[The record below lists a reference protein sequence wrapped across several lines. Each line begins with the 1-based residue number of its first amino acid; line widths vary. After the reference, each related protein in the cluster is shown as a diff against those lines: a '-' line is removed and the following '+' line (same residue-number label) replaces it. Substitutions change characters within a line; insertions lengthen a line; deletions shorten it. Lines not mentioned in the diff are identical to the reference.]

1 MSLLRLLLG
10 TLLLAL
16 SACKAGGEPVRPALW
31 EVTGQQGQRGWLFGT
46 IHSLPEPV
54 DWRSEQMISALA
66 GADRLVLEIDN
77 AGDAKAIDAIYR
89 RLAASQGLPPLAER
103 VPSERRA
110 AFEALMKEHRLS
122 LRDFGQTE
130 TWAVALTLSRAVTSA
145 SKGTF
150 GMEQE
155 LMRAT
160 PGLPVIALAGAEA
173 QLRIFDGLPE
183 AEQQDLLGAVIEEAS
198 GAISSERLA
207 RAWATGDL
215 ATLEKEMQT
224 GILADAELREALML
238 APNRDWTD
246 KVAAMLDS
254 GARPFVAVGAAHMA
268 GPEGMPALL
277 ARRGYAVRRLQ

>member
-1 MSLLRLLLG
+1 MILLRALLG
-10 TLLLAL
+10 ACLLAL
-16 SACKAGGEPVRPALW
+16 AACKAGGEPVRPALW
-31 EVTGQQGQRGWLFGT
+31 EVTGPQGQRGWLFGT

-54 DWRSEQMISALA
+54 DWRSPPMDGALA

-103 VPSERRA
+103 VPPQRRA
-110 AFEALMKEHRLS
+110 AFDALAKDHGLNP
-122 LRDFGQTE
+122 RDFGQTE
-130 TWAVALTLSRAVTSA
+130 TWAVALTLSRTVTSA
-145 SKGTF
+145 SKGKF

-173 QLRIFDGLPE
+173 QLRIFDSLPE

-207 RAWATGDL
+207 KAWETGDL
-215 ATLEKEMQT
+215 ATLEREMQT

-238 APNRDWTD
+238 GPNRDWTA
-246 KVAAMLDS
+246 KVAAMLDN

-277 ARRGYAVRRLQ
+277 ARRGYTVRRLQ

>member
-1 MSLLRLLLG
+1 MTLLRLLFG
-10 TLLLAL
+10 ALLLAL

-54 DWRSEQMISALA
+54 EWRSEAMMAALA

-77 AGDAKAIDAIYR
+77 AGDARSIDAIYR
-89 RLAASQGLPPLAER
+89 RLAANPGLPPLAER
-103 VPSERRA
+103 VPPARRA
-110 AFEALMKEHRLS
+110 AFDALAREYRLNP
-122 LRDFGQTE
+122 RDFGQTE

-145 SKGTF
+145 SKGKF

-207 RAWATGDL
+207 KAWETGDL
-215 ATLEKEMQT
+215 ATLEAEMQT
-224 GILADAELREALML
+224 GILADAELREALMIG
-238 APNRDWTD
+238 PNRDWTD
-246 KVAAMLDS
+246 KVVAMLDS

-277 ARRGYAVRRLQ
+277 EARGYTVRRLQ

>member
-1 MSLLRLLLG
+1 MSLLRALLGALLLV
-10 TLLLAL
+10 LA
-16 SACKAGGEPVRPALW
+16 ACKAGGEPVRPALW
-31 EVTGQQGQRGWLFGT
+31 EVTGPQGQRGWLFGT

-54 DWRSEQMISALA
+54 DWQSEPMKQALA

-77 AGDAKAIDAIYR
+77 AGDARAIDAIYR
-89 RLAASQGLPPLAER
+89 RLAASRGLTPLAER
-103 VPSERRA
+103 VPPEHRA
-110 AFEALMKEHRLS
+110 AFDALAQKHRLDP
-122 LRDFGQTE
+122 RDFGQTE

-160 PGLPVIALAGAEA
+160 PGLPVVALAGAEA

-198 GAISSERLA
+198 GAISSEKLA
-207 RAWATGDL
+207 KAWASGDI
-215 ATLEKEMQT
+215 ATLDKEMQT
-224 GILADAELREALML
+224 GILADPELREALMT
-238 APNRDWTD
+238 APNRDWTAR
-246 KVAAMLDS
+246 VVAMLAD

-277 ARRGYAVRRLQ
+277 EARGFTVRRLQ

>member
-1 MSLLRLLLG
+1 MILLRTLLG
-10 TLLLAL
+10 ACLLAL
-16 SACKAGGEPVRPALW
+16 AACKAGGEPVRPALW
-31 EVTGQQGQRGWLFGT
+31 EVTGPQGQRGWLFGT

-54 DWRSEQMISALA
+54 DWRSPPMDSALA

-89 RLAASQGLPPLAER
+89 RLAASQDLPTLAER
-103 VPSERRA
+103 VPPQRRA
-110 AFEALMKEHRLS
+110 AFDALAKDHGLNP
-122 LRDFGQTE
+122 RDFGQTE
-130 TWAVALTLSRAVTSA
+130 TWAVALTLSRTVTSA
-145 SKGTF
+145 SKGKF

-173 QLRIFDGLPE
+173 QLRIFDSLPE

-207 RAWATGDL
+207 KAWETGDL
-215 ATLEKEMQT
+215 ATLEREMQT

-238 APNRDWTD
+238 GPNRDWTA
-246 KVAAMLDS
+246 KVAAMLDN

-277 ARRGYAVRRLQ
+277 ARRGYTVRRLQ

>member
-1 MSLLRLLLG
+1 MSLLRLVLG
-10 TLLLAL
+10 ALLLAL
-16 SACKAGGEPVRPALW
+16 SACQAGGEPVRPALW
-31 EVTGQQGQRGWLFGT
+31 EVTSPQGQRGWLFGT

-54 DWRSEQMISALA
+54 EWQSDAMKSALA

-77 AGDAKAIDAIYR
+77 AGDARAIDAIYR
-89 RLAASQGLPPLAER
+89 RLAASRGLPPLIER
-103 VPSERRA
+103 VPPDQRG
-110 AFEALMKEHRLS
+110 AFDALMRKHRLNP
-122 LRDFGQTE
+122 RDFAQTE
-130 TWAVALTLSRAVTSA
+130 TWAVALTLSRAVTA
-145 SKGTF
+145 QSKGTF

-183 AEQQDLLGAVIEEAS
+183 TEQQDLLAAVIEEAS

-215 ATLEKEMQT
+215 LALEKEMQT
-224 GILADAELREALML
+224 GILADPELREALML
-238 APNRDWTD
+238 APNRDWAAQ
-246 KVAAMLDS
+246 VVAMLTD

-268 GPEGMPALL
+268 GPEGIPALL
-277 ARRGYAVRRLQ
+277 EARGFTVRRLQ